1 MFRIYI
7 YVYFQE
13 KAALKKLENIKKDHE
28 KRIDQLQ
35 QVQDT
40 DINKGRLIEMN
51 LGLVIYFLEY
61 KHTSRTN
68 SCCIVLEFNYLH
80 PI

>member
-1 MFRIYI
+1 MQGLSNS
-7 YVYFQE
+7 VYFQE

-28 KRIDQLQ
+28 KRIEQLQ

-51 LGLVIYFLEY
+51 LGLVIYFSKY
-61 KHTSRTN
+61 KHTS
-68 SCCIVLEFNYLH
+68 
-80 PI
+80 

>member
-61 KHTSRTN
+61 KHTS
-68 SCCIVLEFNYLH
+68 
-80 PI
+80 